1 MPRSI
6 MNPEVAIWQCG
17 RRLLLPMLAFLTTA
31 MLLAACGSGVSRE
44 ELDTTTSQI
53 RDEVKVLEEQ
63 VSALADAQGEVKDE
77 VSALTSAQG
86 DVKSLQE
93 QMSLLMADLVQAAGG
108 NDDRFAR
115 LEQNLSEQQ
124 QGFQDIESR
133 LLEELEGISQ
143 AGELSSSQAEELSE
157 ALARQQEDFERLEE
171 QIQAAL
177 ATPEPVEEE
186 VEPDVPVSTANYE
199 VWAMDQF
206 NNTIHVINPQLEL
219 VESVDISDA
228 GVERTHWIDFTTDY
242 EYAWIANT
250 VSGNVAV
257 VRSEDRKVIETFDTG
272 PSSHA
277 ADIYPDDSGVL
288 VSVIG
293 SGELVEI
300 VSDHETETF
309 AIGRTLNIAEDP
321 AVLAR
326 AAEFGST
333 NPLDPPKAKPIS
345 SAFTSDGK
353 FAYVTLGPDIKDGG
367 LVIVDLESFTVTKAF
382 PPNEVKVNLMSVLSA
397 DGSKMYVTGGS
408 KDTTSFVYVFD
419 TATHE
424 LIARD
429 STRGADAHGL
439 ALTPDGS
446 ELWVTNRWTGS
457 VGIVST
463 EKNEF
468 KDKIPFVGVAPDLL
482 AISPDGVYAFILL
495 RGAEPEG
502 TGAMAGAGETP
513 AVVVVD
519 IATRETVDI
528 LLQGKPDESGNP
540 PNLDYHGI
548 AIREL

>member
-1 MPRSI
+1 MPALIKSSQDT
-6 MNPEVAIWQCG
+6 A
-17 RRLLLPMLAFLTTA
+17 RLRKRAWLLPLLAA
-31 MLLAACGSGVSRE
+31 MAAAVLLAACGSGISSE
-44 ELDTTTSQI
+44 ELDTTTSPI
-53 RDEVKVLEEQ
+53 REDVQSLQEQ
-63 VSALADAQGEVKDE
+63 VSALAASQGEVKDE
-77 VSALTSAQG
+77 VTSLTETQE

-93 QMSLLMADLVQAAGG
+93 QMTLLMADLVEAAGG
-108 NDDRFAR
+108 DDAR
-115 LEQNLSEQQ
+115 LANLEQSLSQQQ
-124 QGFQDIESR
+124 QGFQDIEAR
-133 LLEELEGISQ
+133 LLEELEDIGE
-143 AGELSSSQAEELSE
+143 AGQMSASQAEELAE
-157 ALARQQEDFERLEE
+157 ALATQQEEFQRLEE

-177 ATPEPVEEE
+177 ATPEPVEE
-186 VEPDVPVSTANYE
+186 VTEPEGPVSTASYE

-206 NNTIHVINPQLEL
+206 NNTIYVVNPQLEL
-219 VESVDISDA
+219 VETVDISDS
-228 GVERTHWIDFTTDY
+228 GVERTHWLDFTTDH

-257 VRSEDRKVIETFDTG
+257 VRAEDREVIETFETG

-309 AIGRTLNIAEDP
+309 SIGRSLKIAEDP

-333 NPLDPPKAKPIS
+333 NPLDPPKANPIS

-353 FAYVTLGPDIKDGG
+353 YAYVTLGPDIKDGG
-367 LVIVDLESFTVTKAF
+367 LVIVDMETFTVAKAF
-382 PPNEVKVNLMSVLSA
+382 PPNEVKVNLMSVLSS

-408 KDTTSFVYVFD
+408 KDTTSFVYIFD
-419 TATHE
+419 TATHK
-424 LIARD
+424 LIGKD

-457 VGIVST
+457 VGIIKT
-463 EKNEF
+463 EENEF

-482 AISPDGVYAFILL
+482 AFSPDGVYAFILL
-495 RGAEPEG
+495 RGTEPDA

-513 AVVVVD
+513 AIVVVD
-519 IATRETVDI
+519 VATRETVEI
-528 LLQGKPDESGNP
+528 LLQGRADEGGNP
-540 PNLDYHGI
+540 PDLDYHGI

>member
-1 MPRSI
+1 MPQWAAA
-6 MNPEVAIWQCG
+6 V
-17 RRLLLPMLAFLTTA
+17 
-31 MLLAACGSGVSRE
+31 LLAACGSGISRE
-44 ELDTTTSQI
+44 ELDTTTSPI
-53 RDEVKVLEEQ
+53 REEVQALEAQ
-63 VSALADAQGEVKDE
+63 VSALAASQEEVRDE
-77 VSALTSAQG
+77 VSSLAETQQ
-86 DVKSLQE
+86 DVKALQE
-93 QMSLLMADLVQAAGG
+93 QMSLLMADLVEAASG
-108 NDDRFAR
+108 NDAR
-115 LEQNLSEQQ
+115 LASLEQSLSQQQ

-133 LLEELEGISQ
+133 LLEELEAI
-143 AGELSSSQAEELSE
+143 GEADQLSASQAEELAE
-157 ALARQQEDFERLEE
+157 ALAAQQEEFERLEE

-186 VEPDVPVSTANYE
+186 PEPEGPVSTASYE

-206 NNTIHVINPQLEL
+206 NNTIYVINPQLEL
-219 VESVDISDA
+219 VETVDISDA
-228 GVERTHWIDFTTDY
+228 GVERTHWLDFTSDY

-257 VRSEDRKVIETFDTG
+257 VRAEDRKVIETFDTG

-309 AIGRTLNIAEDP
+309 SVGRTLKIAEDP

-333 NPLDPPKAKPIS
+333 NPLDPPKANPIS
-345 SAFTSDGK
+345 SAFTSDGRY
-353 FAYVTLGPDIKDGG
+353 AYVTLGPDIKDGG
-367 LVIVDLESFTVTKAF
+367 LVIVDMETFTVAKAY
-382 PPNEVKVNLMSVLSA
+382 PPNEVKVNLMSVLSD
-397 DGSKMYVTGGS
+397 DGSKMFVTGGS
-408 KDTTSFVYVFD
+408 KDTTSFVYIFD

-424 LIARD
+424 VIGKD

-457 VGIVST
+457 VGIFST
-463 EKNEF
+463 AENEF

-482 AISPDGVYAFILL
+482 AMSPDGVYAFILL
-495 RGAEPEG
+495 RGAEPEA

-519 IATRETVDI
+519 VATRETLEI
-528 LLQGKPDESGNP
+528 LLQGKPDEAGNP